1 MSLNAPSR
9 NNVKIPPRSVPF
21 STIFRLLNL
30 GNGKKL
36 ERTQKKKFVRKF
48 SVCVIQVT
56 SRCRLAADGLEHATF
71 SKAQRAKKQQEG
83 LMRRSVE
90 NRELE
95 SGITG
100 RGVCDEKL
108 LVGTS
113 FFFPRLGVS
122 GLGGCN
128 Y

>member
-1 MSLNAPSR
+1 MAKNRKSE
-9 NNVKIPPRSVPF
+9 K
-21 STIFRLLNL
+21 
-30 GNGKKL
+30 
-36 ERTQKKKFVRKF
+36 KKKFVRKF
-48 SVCVIQVT
+48 SICVMQVT
-56 SRCRLAADGLEHATF
+56 SRCGLAADGLEHATF

-83 LMRRSVE
+83 LMRGSVE

-113 FFFPRLGVS
+113 FFSPRLGVS